1 MVKVSIEVRH
11 EAARFTVSVT
21 APSIRQAQTLVQAHY
36 PASVVEVTFPIDPER
51 VRTEFS
57 ETEGMGRGRSLP
69 SVSALFLLKDEYY
82 PPNGGYARSSLHV

>member
-36 PASVVEVTFPIDPER
+36 PASAIEVTFPIDPER
-51 VRTEFS
+51 FLVDD
-57 ETEGMGRGRSLP
+57 
-69 SVSALFLLKDEYY
+69 SAAPIL
-82 PPNGGYARSSLHV
+82 